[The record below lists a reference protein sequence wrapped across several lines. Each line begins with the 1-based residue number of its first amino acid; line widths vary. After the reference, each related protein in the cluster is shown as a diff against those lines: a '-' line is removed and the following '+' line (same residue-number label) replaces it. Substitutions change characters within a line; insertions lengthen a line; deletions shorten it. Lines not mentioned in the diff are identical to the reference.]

1 MHIGLGF
8 IGAGNHALHHMKEF
22 SRLGQVT
29 AVSVFDTMPE
39 RAQKAADKY
48 PGMTVAGSLDELLSR
63 DDVHAVVVATPAE
76 THLEI
81 TQKALR
87 AGKHILLEKPMAH
100 TPEDAQRIVDLCD
113 DYPKLFVL
121 VGHVERY
128 NRPYMDARK
137 AIYDN
142 ELGVPK
148 FISASR
154 ISPLHLNNAEWKLG
168 TLDTAVHD
176 IDLMMWLMGD
186 EPVAISAQGT
196 KVNPDYPIYDHV
208 SYQIQF
214 ANGGLAQG
222 HIGWIDFKG
231 GYPMLNNAH
240 PRMFIAGSH
249 GSLHLDLW
257 RRATAINNQLT
268 GAYFY
273 ADDVLSGY
281 ADYFTEVTAQLYGFI
296 QAITGNQKLA
306 ITPREACRAVRV
318 SHAAFQCIQ
327 QGHVGWMSLKD

>member
-1 MHIGLGF
+1 MRTGIGF

-22 SRLGQVT
+22 ARLGQVD

-39 RAQKAADKY
+39 RAQAAANRY
-48 PGMTVAGSLDELLSR
+48 PSMEAASSLDELLNR
-63 DDVHAVVVATPAE
+63 ADVHAVVIATPAE

-81 TQKALR
+81 TEKALR

-100 TPEDAQRIVDLCD
+100 TPDDAQHIVDLCD
-113 DYPKLFVL
+113 EHPELLVL

-128 NRPYMDARK
+128 NRAYMDARK
-137 AIYDN
+137 AIDDN

-154 ISPLHLNNAEWKLG
+154 ITPLHLNNAEWKLG
-168 TLDTAVHD
+168 NFDTAVHD

-186 EPVAISAQGT
+186 EPVSVSAQAT
-196 KVNPDYPIYDHV
+196 KVNPNYPIKDHAT
-208 SYQIQF
+208 YQITF

-231 GYPMLNNAH
+231 GYPMPNNAH

-249 GSLHLDLW
+249 GSLHIDLW
-257 RRATAINNQLT
+257 RRTTAINNQAT

-273 ADDVLSGY
+273 ADDVLLGY
-281 ADYFTEVTAQLYGFI
+281 ADYFTEVTAQLFGFI
-296 QAITGNQKLA
+296 QAIAGNQTLP

-318 SHAAFQCIQ
+318 SHAAYQCIQ
-327 QGHVGWMSLKD
+327 PGHPGWMSLID